1 MFPHDMY
8 TPPTPLE
15 KLLPTPH
22 RRPTPRPPN
31 NRPHTRQRRIRQR
44 RQLQPMSLL
53 SSSTPQSPFVGRRM
67 LFRALPV
74 RALIH
79 DEQTSIS
86 RDRDN
91 HDRDRGFDLQP
102 EIHPCGVDHA
112 VDHAAGDAHD
122 GDDHGEDAE
131 GEGAAEDEFATEGD
145 ADAPEEGDGDGDH
158 WGGGTCEED
167 GGRNGGRIAY
177 REYR

>member
-1 MFPHDMY
+1 
-8 TPPTPLE
+8 
-15 KLLPTPH
+15 
-22 RRPTPRPPN
+22 
-31 NRPHTRQRRIRQR
+31 
-44 RQLQPMSLL
+44 
-53 SSSTPQSPFVGRRM
+53 M
-67 LFRALPV
+67 LFRALPI

-102 EIHPCGVDHA
+102 EIHPCGVDHTI
-112 VDHAAGDAHD
+112 DHAAGDAHD

-131 GEGAAEDEFATEGD
+131 GEGAAEDEFAAEGD

-158 WGGGTCEED
+158 WGGGCV
-167 GGRNGGRIAY
+167 RRISVD
-177 REYR
+177 RLG

>member
-1 MFPHDMY
+1 MFPHNMY

-22 RRPTPRPPN
+22 RRPPTRPPN

-44 RQLQPMSLL
+44 RQLHLVSLL
-53 SSSTPQSPFVGRRM
+53 SSPTPQPLFIRCRRM
-67 LFRALPV
+67 LLFRALPI

-79 DEQTSIS
+79 DEQTSIC

-102 EIHPCGVDHA
+102 EVHPRGVDHA

-131 GEGAAEDEFATEGD
+131 AERAAKDEFAAEGD
-145 ADAPEEGDGDGDH
+145 PDAPEEGDRDGDY
-158 WGGGTCEED
+158 WGGGCMS
-167 GGRNGGRIAY
+167 RR
-177 REYR
+177 